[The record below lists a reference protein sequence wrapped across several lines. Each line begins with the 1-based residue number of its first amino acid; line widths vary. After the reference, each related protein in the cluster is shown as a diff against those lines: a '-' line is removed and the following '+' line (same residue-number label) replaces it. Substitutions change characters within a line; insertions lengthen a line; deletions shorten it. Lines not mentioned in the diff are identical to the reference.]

1 MHRHLCILADLAFLN
16 ALLVL
21 EIRLQLDLKTAW
33 SSSVADEA
41 CPEPAWYK
49 VIDLHVLCLTDPVAH
64 SAHQSG
70 ESGLKIYCIFKSRSC
85 TPLKM

>member
-49 VIDLHVLCLTDPVAH
+49 VIDLL
-64 SAHQSG
+64 
-70 ESGLKIYCIFKSRSC
+70 
-85 TPLKM
+85 